1 MRHHSQ
7 IYYKIKLFLVGKI
20 LKRSAYPFLAVGVSK
35 IVDSLG
41 IPLFADSEKI
51 ARQETVLSH
60 DDEVHKE
67 ASSSLDHTNLTVGH
81 GDEPEEWKFS
91 C

>member
-1 MRHHSQ
+1 M
-7 IYYKIKLFLVGKI
+7 
-20 LKRSAYPFLAVGVSK
+20 SAYPFLAIGVSK

-41 IPLFADSEKI
+41 IPLFADSEQI
-51 ARQETVLSH
+51 AWQETVLSH

-81 GDEPEEWKFS
+81 GDEPAEWVFS